1 MYLSRLVVLALSMS
15 VVSAPL
21 AAQGIPRGARTAQK
35 VANAPRLMVANPFA
49 FAPGDSANAVRLGSA
64 MRQEMKDIVGRN
76 YTVIEQSQMNDAL
89 KQYGYP
95 IDAILSPPLA
105 TTLAKNIQ
113 ARVILTGTLAKA
125 EGGRTTVTA
134 RLIGVNDDA
143 GNVVTL
149 AQQQGQS
156 LDDFGKRIAKALGP
170 AVKSLP
176 DAKECVDQ
184 QTAKPDKAEDAAKK
198 AIKVLPNNGLAHFCL
213 AQLAKAQKKPAEV
226 VQQLQAA
233 VKGDPLSLAA
243 WTALAEQYQASNDT
257 ANTLVA
263 FKQMLRVAPTNQAL
277 RERLFKYFLA
287 SGHPETAREVA
298 DEGLK
303 LDPYNA
309 DLYDLK
315 SNACLFLSDFKCAV
329 DALETMYATDSTK
342 ADTLFFSKISV
353 AAQEG
358 KDANRLVKW
367 SQLGTRKYPN
377 NATLLRYLNAGYAMA
392 GQTDSLISVTR
403 RIIARDTT
411 ETGVDAALAAAKAL
425 ILPPTQDTAGQRR
438 ESASGSAQRD
448 TAARSSADTAT
459 RSSASA
465 DTTSRSSAD
474 TASRA
479 AAGQVTPTGTSS
491 DTSGFTPRPKE
502 ALPFLEFA
510 IQHGDADAKETAA
523 VLLYSGATPLLQQ
536 PQDLQGAEQLLRLAV
551 QTANPGGKVYPAAN
565 YLLGLATL
573 FQVPQ
578 IDPQAEK
585 QKSCELAKQEQGL
598 LAASDSALT
607 AGRSVNPQAVQ
618 KNLDIIKKY
627 QPRIASMLK
636 AYCKE
641 GRKKKA

>member
-1 MYLSRLVVLALSMS
+1 MYLSRLVVIALLAGGVS
-15 VVSAPL
+15 VPL
-21 AAQGIPRGARTAQK
+21 AAQGIPRGARTTQT
-35 VANAPRLMVANPFA
+35 VVNAPRLMVANPFA
-49 FAPGDSANAVRLGSA
+49 FSPADSANAVRLGSA
-64 MRQEMKDIVGRN
+64 MRLEIKDIVGRTFN
-76 YTVIEQSQMNDAL
+76 VVEQSQMNDAL

-113 ARVILTGTLAKA
+113 ARVVVTGTMAKA
-125 EGGRTTVTA
+125 DGGRTAVTA

-149 AQQQGQS
+149 TQQQGQS
-156 LDDFGKRIAKALGP
+156 YEAFGNAIAKALEP

-176 DAKECVDQ
+176 DAKSCVDQ
-184 QTAKPDKAEDAAKK
+184 QASKPDKAEGGASK
-198 AIKVLPNNGLAHFCL
+198 AIKILPNHGLAHFCL
-213 AQLAKAQKKPAEV
+213 AQIAKARKKPAEV
-226 VQQLQAA
+226 VKHLQAA
-233 VKGDPLSLAA
+233 VKGDPLSLPA
-243 WTALAEQYQASNDT
+243 WTSLAEQYQAANDT

-287 SGHPETAREVA
+287 SGHPETARDVA

-358 KDANRLVKW
+358 KDAARLVKW
-367 SQLGTRKYPN
+367 SQIGSRKYPDN
-377 NATLLRYLNAGYAMA
+377 PTLLRYLNTGYALA
-392 GQTDSLISVTR
+392 GQTDSVISVTK
-403 RIIARDTT
+403 RIIAKDTT
-411 ETGVDAALAAAKAL
+411 ETGVQAALAAAKAL
-425 ILPPTQDTAGQRR
+425 ILPPEPDSAGQQPSSGPGATPRRDSVSATRTGQSPPANVRPDTA
-438 ESASGSAQRD
+438 
-448 TAARSSADTAT
+448 
-459 RSSASA
+459 
-465 DTTSRSSAD
+465 
-474 TASRA
+474 
-479 AAGQVTPTGTSS
+479 
-491 DTSGFTPRPKE
+491 GFTPRSKD

-510 IQHGDADAKETAA
+510 IKYGDADAKEAA
-523 VLLYSGATPLLQQ
+523 AHLLYRGAAPLLQQ
-536 PQDLQGAEQLLRLAV
+536 ESQDLQGAEQLLRLAV
-551 QTANPGGKVYPAAN
+551 QSANPAGKVHPAAN

-585 QKSCELAKQEQGL
+585 QKSCELAKQEQAL

-607 AGRSVNPQAVQ
+607 AGRSVNPVAVD
-618 KNLDIIKKY
+618 KNLGIIKKY
-627 QPRIASMLK
+627 NPRIASMLK
-636 AYCKE
+636 AYCKV
-641 GRKKKA
+641 GKKKKA